1 MPQTLQTETLTPEQ
15 KEYLIEKALS
25 SEAGKQALAS
35 SMANPIRL
43 TLDYQ
48 AIGRKLVVVD
58 PFKLGAYCVNAV
70 RKFGYMLETLVK
82 LSVVE
87 TLKT

>member
-1 MPQTLQTETLTPEQ
+1 MANLQTETLTSEQ

-25 SEAGKQALAS
+25 SEAGRQALAS

-48 AIGRKLVVVD
+48 AIGRKLVVVRV
-58 PFKLGAYCVNAV
+58 PFRVVPLVVATTYNGRLG
-70 RKFGYMLETLVK
+70 LVYVPAG
-82 LSVVE
+82 S
-87 TLKT
+87 